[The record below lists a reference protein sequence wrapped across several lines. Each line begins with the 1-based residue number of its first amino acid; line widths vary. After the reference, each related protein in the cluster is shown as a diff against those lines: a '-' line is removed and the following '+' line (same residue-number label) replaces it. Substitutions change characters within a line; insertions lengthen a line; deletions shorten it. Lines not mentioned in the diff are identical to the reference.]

1 MLTMTKLFFVT
12 NVIYEVLYC
21 TVSESNMPKPGFKT
35 ITISEAVYE
44 KFYNVYEKSKETLTM
59 KGINSF
65 AGYVTYM
72 LEQNM
77 QKDKTFAKFAPKL
90 ELISIE
96 DDRVIIKNNIVNRI
110 AEIVIQRGELYC
122 QLCEVKDC
130 HCIGYVWS
138 IPEIY
143 EKLHSKGLR
152 NSK

>member
-1 MLTMTKLFFVT
+1 MTKLFFVT

-152 NSK
+152 NSR

>member
-1 MLTMTKLFFVT
+1 MTKLFFVT

>member
-1 MLTMTKLFFVT
+1 
-12 NVIYEVLYC
+12 
-21 TVSESNMPKPGFKT
+21 MPKPGFKS
-35 ITISEAVYE
+35 ITISETVYDKFFRVYE
-44 KFYNVYEKSKETLTM
+44 NSKESLTM

-152 NSK
+152 NSR

>member
-143 EKLHSKGLR
+143 DKLHSKGLR
-152 NSK
+152 NP

>member
-1 MLTMTKLFFVT
+1 M
-12 NVIYEVLYC
+12 VLES
-21 TVSESNMPKPGFKT
+21 TVREGKMPKPGFKS
-35 ITISEAVYE
+35 ITISETVYE
-44 KFYNVYEKSKETLTM
+44 KFYSVYEKSKDSLTM

-65 AGYVTYM
+65 AGYITYM

-143 EKLHSKGLR
+143 EKLHLKGLR
-152 NSK
+152 NSR

>member
-1 MLTMTKLFFVT
+1 
-12 NVIYEVLYC
+12 
-21 TVSESNMPKPGFKT
+21 MPKPGFKS
-35 ITISEAVYE
+35 ITISETVYE
-44 KFYNVYEKSKETLTM
+44 KFYSVYEKSKDNLTM

-65 AGYVTYM
+65 AGYITYM

-122 QLCEVKDC
+122 QLCEAKDC

-143 EKLHSKGLR
+143 EKLHLKGLR
-152 NSK
+152 NSR